1 MNKDQVRTGSTQ
13 ESGRVDEAMRNAE
26 PRSREECD
34 RSRTEQTGR
43 SRADQDDILLHDDDE
58 AELDLP
64 R

>member
-1 MNKDQVRTGSTQ
+1 MNKDQVGTGSTK
-13 ESGRVDEAMRNAE
+13 ESGRTEEAMRNAE
-26 PRSREECD
+26 SRSREERD
-34 RSRTEQTGR
+34 RSRTDQTGH